1 MHFFDLAEC
10 ILPGL
15 PLGIVFG
22 FRTRPARRMHFD
34 HNLSSARAPRT
45 RRMHSDWLAFGD
57 WVWVLRARPARAECI
72 SILIYVLRAR
82 PARAECILLGLPL
95 GIGFGFCARAP
106 RSGNG
111 LDGGGGG
118 GGVETARQSNVRISS
133 DTGLPY
139 QT

>member
-1 MHFFDLAEC
+1 MNAFCFGCLWELDLSFARASRAQNT
-10 ILPGL
+10 
-15 PLGIVFG
+15 
-22 FRTRPARRMHFD
+22 FRSQFEFC
-34 HNLSSARAPRT
+34 ARAPRA
-45 RRMHSDWLAFGD
+45 RRMHSDRVAFGD

-111 LDGGGGG
+111 LDGGGDCGG
-118 GGVETARQSNVRISS
+118 GGVETTQQSNVRISA